1 MRSVIAETWD
11 ILKLQFNE
19 RQRQIARLTAT
30 SRPST
35 MTGNAPG
42 GGGGAGAGVI
52 PPTSGTAGTT
62 DFSSATAYTPPTVGD
77 LDSARNP
84 LRPSEEL

>member
-1 MRSVIAETWD
+1 
-11 ILKLQFNE
+11 
-19 RQRQIARLTAT
+19 
-30 SRPST
+30 

-42 GGGGAGAGVI
+42 GRGGAGAGVI